1 MKSGHRRI
9 WARVPLILG
18 LLLLGQIL
26 PAGSQI
32 LAPAQMRPAIY
43 EFGRKL
49 CPICHQMEEV
59 LKAVQEVYAGQFE
72 VRRLYIDDD
81 IKLFRRF
88 NIAIVPTL
96 VFLDASG
103 KEVFRHEG
111 LFPREKLEKK
121 LRELKFVRE

>member
-1 MKSGHRRI
+1 MKSGRGC
-9 WARVPLILG
+9 WAMVPLILG
-18 LLLLGQIL
+18 LLFFWQIL

-32 LAPAQMRPAIY
+32 LAPAQNRPAIY
-43 EFGRKL
+43 EFARKL

-72 VRRLYIDDD
+72 LRLLFIDDD

-88 NIAIVPTL
+88 NIAIVPTQ

-111 LFPREKLEKK
+111 LQSREQLEKK